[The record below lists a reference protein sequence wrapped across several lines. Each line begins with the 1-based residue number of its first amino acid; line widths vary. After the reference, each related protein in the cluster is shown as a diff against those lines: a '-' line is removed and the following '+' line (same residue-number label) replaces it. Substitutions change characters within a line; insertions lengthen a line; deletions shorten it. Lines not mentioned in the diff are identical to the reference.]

1 MSSPRSTE
9 DWKARLES
17 HLSTSLKE
25 ASDAIMR
32 TDAVQAWLRNASTE
46 AAEGLG
52 PRSGMQAEMQG
63 YIQMKNA
70 LEDQFPTLRDAV
82 DELTE
87 GCGEIDLDW
96 RPLNPTQSRVQV
108 TFDREFTVQ
117 LFVRLTDL
125 TPESTRGAIQTV
137 ADALPEGTPFPNR
150 PNTVTALVGHDGS
163 SVGVRVREH
172 LGEDR
177 QRRYR
182 TVTLLPE
189 TRDDLNNLSEQEA
202 ANRLRQL
209 LAPTDSSSVV

>member
-1 MSSPRSTE
+1 MSSSRSVE
-9 DWKARLES
+9 DWKACIEP
-17 HLSTSLKE
+17 HLSTSLQE
-25 ASDAIMR
+25 ASDAIMQ
-32 TDAVQAWLRNASTE
+32 TDRVQTWLRSASTE

-52 PRSGMQAEMQG
+52 PGAGMQAEMQG
-63 YIQMKNA
+63 YIQIKNA
-70 LEDQFPTLRDAV
+70 LEGRFPALVDAV

-87 GCGEIDLDW
+87 GCGEVDLDW

-108 TFDREFTVQ
+108 TVDREFTVQ

-125 TPESTRGAIQTV
+125 TPESTRDAVQTV
-137 ADALPEGTPFPNR
+137 VDALPEGTPFPNR
-150 PNTVTALVGHDGS
+150 PNTATGLVGHEGS
-163 SVGVRVREH
+163 CVGVRAYDH

-189 TRDDLNNLSEQEA
+189 NRDDLDKLSKQEA

-209 LAPTDSSSVV
+209 FAPTDSSSVV